1 MPSVDELWAW
11 MQTPVHELVSYRA
24 DNPDKTWEEHRA
36 HFVEQLGLSD
46 PSAHPLVEELVRYL
60 DELPDDERAELLA
73 DTSRFE
79 PVVLEVVE
87 RHAVDDAPSEGA
99 EPYDE
104 AAWQAFLVENGAR
117 WDGADDTWP
126 AFREWFAYYATET
139 GLGQPATALLEYLD
153 PQSAPERVATLA
165 QYGVVI
171 APAEETPADVAEAPD
186 AAAAEPLQLTDEDMA
201 ALLAEDAD
209 FADIPEERRRELI
222 AQLVDGT

>member
-11 MQTPVHELVSYRA
+11 LQTPVQELVSYRA

-36 HFVEQLGLSD
+36 YFVERLGLSD

-60 DELPDDERAELLA
+60 DELPDDERAELLQ
-73 DTSRFE
+73 DTSRLE

-87 RHAVDDAPSEGA
+87 RHAVEDAPTDAA

-117 WDGADDTWP
+117 WNGADDAWP
-126 AFREWFAYYATET
+126 AFREWFAYYATES
-139 GLGQPATALLEYLD
+139 GLGQPATALLDYLD
-153 PQSAPERVATLA
+153 PQSASERIATLA

-171 APAEETPADVAEAPD
+171 AAADAAEAPAEE
-186 AAAAEPLQLTDEDMA
+186 AAEPLRLSDEDVA

-222 AQLVDGT
+222 AQIVDGT